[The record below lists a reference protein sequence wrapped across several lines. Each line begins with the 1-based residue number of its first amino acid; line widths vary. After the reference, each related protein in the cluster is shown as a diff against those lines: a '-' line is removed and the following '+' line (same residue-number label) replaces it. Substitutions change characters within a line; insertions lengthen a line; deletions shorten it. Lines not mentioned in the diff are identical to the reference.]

1 VSLLTKILLMIVI
14 AALFALLG
22 VGGRGARRA
31 RISFPGP
38 RIPESLITMSWL
50 ASSIASYAGA
60 VWFMIRGVGASSRD
74 DIGTA
79 FALAFLG
86 ALMTGTW
93 LHRRRSRRDAA

>member
-1 VSLLTKILLMIVI
+1 
-14 AALFALLG
+14 
-22 VGGRGARRA
+22 
-31 RISFPGP
+31 
-38 RIPESLITMSWL
+38 
-50 ASSIASYAGA
+50 
-60 VWFMIRGVGASSRD
+60 MIRGVGASSRD